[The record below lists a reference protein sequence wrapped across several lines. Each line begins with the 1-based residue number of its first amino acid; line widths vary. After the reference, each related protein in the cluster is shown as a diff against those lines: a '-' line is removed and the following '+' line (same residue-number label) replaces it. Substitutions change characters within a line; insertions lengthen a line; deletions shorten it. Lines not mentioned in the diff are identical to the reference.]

1 MKLLKSSPDSKCRI
15 GKNGILGFLASSVLK
30 GGGTEI
36 SRDKSVPRRISSTI
50 KTAFFHDDFKLSLRP
65 SLLPFPQVHL
75 LYQPSMTNNQS
86 AMCSKVAQLAPMN
99 KERVH
104 QDMAALVMIF
114 NNLSEGAAADFL
126 LEAESDS
133 PAPFSRP

>member
-1 MKLLKSSPDSKCRI
+1 
-15 GKNGILGFLASSVLK
+15 
-30 GGGTEI
+30 
-36 SRDKSVPRRISSTI
+36 
-50 KTAFFHDDFKLSLRP
+50 
-65 SLLPFPQVHL
+65 
-75 LYQPSMTNNQS
+75 MTNNQS
-86 AMCSKVAQLAPMN
+86 VMCSKVAQLARMN

-114 NNLSEGAAADFL
+114 KNLSEGAAADFL